1 MAVHK
6 SLRPSKGAASNRSVL
21 SRAERLEQL
30 AKEGRWKKGDKVLGV
45 PKTRVLK
52 AKAKA
57 KPAKKK
63 DDAAAPAA
71 AATKAAGAKAAPV
84 KAPAKK

>member
-21 SRAERLEQL
+21 TRAERLEQL
-30 AKEGRWKKGDKVLGV
+30 QKEGRWKPGDKVVGI
-45 PKTRVLK
+45 PKTRVAK

-63 DDAAAPAA
+63 DDAAAAPA
-71 AATKAAGAKAAPV
+71 
-84 KAPAKK
+84 APAKK

>member
-21 SRAERLEQL
+21 KRAERLEQL
-30 AKEGRWKKGDKVLGV
+30 SREGRWKPGDRVVGI
-45 PKTRVLK
+45 PKTRVLRAKVKVK
-52 AKAKA
+52 A
-57 KPAKKK
+57 AKKK

-71 AATKAAGAKAAPV
+71 AAA
-84 KAPAKK
+84 APAKKK